1 MSLFLVFLVFL
12 MPILTIGTIMDQLKF
27 ATLGGTTITTIITT
41 PAIKPILKFFKLKIA
56 FEQVKFL

>member
-1 MSLFLVFLVFL
+1 